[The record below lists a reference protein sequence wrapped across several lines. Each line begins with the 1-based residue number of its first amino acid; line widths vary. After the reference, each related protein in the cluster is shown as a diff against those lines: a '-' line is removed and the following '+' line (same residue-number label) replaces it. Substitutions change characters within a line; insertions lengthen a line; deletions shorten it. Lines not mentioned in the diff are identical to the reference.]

1 MNIEEMLGKMTL
13 EDKISLCTGDDFW
26 HTKSFEKY
34 GIPAIMM
41 CDGPH
46 GLRCQRGDADIF
58 GINQSIPATCF
69 PTAVTAGASWDAE
82 LFFKE
87 GEAIA
92 REAADAGASVVLG
105 PGCNIKRNPLGGRNI
120 RKVVCLCADSLI

>member
-26 HTKSFEKY
+26 HT
-34 GIPAIMM
+34 
-41 CDGPH
+41 
-46 GLRCQRGDADIF
+46 
-58 GINQSIPATCF
+58 
-69 PTAVTAGASWDAE
+69 E
-82 LFFKE
+82 LFLKE